1 MGTWAR
7 RITNNIVVSHFD
19 LFLFR
24 IIGEQKRSMWLTS
37 IRWIDLKLSIFT
49 AWARNREYR
58 SAWRSRTKCSSLWSR
73 TIWWGSS
80 TCRHFLLAVRWKKL
94 QPPTPTADFAA
105 TVHRHVMPRLRL
117 CTCVFVCEVERW
129 LTAVLFQKHLEVSY
143 LLQPCLEFT
152 HVILDVF
159 DLSSGKEKIPVK
171 GQGSL
176 IFQYKVWKPFILK
189 TFISSIL
196 SKTAF
201 SLFCTII
208 N

>member
-19 LFLFR
+19 LCLFR

-58 SAWRSRTKCSSLWSR
+58 SARRSRTKCSSLWSR

-80 TCRHFLLAVRWKKL
+80 TCRHFLLAVRWKKA
-94 QPPTPTADFAA
+94 PTTNA
-105 TVHRHVMPRLRL
+105 HRWLRCHCPSTCDASSPFVRL
-117 CTCVFVCEVERW
+117 CVCVW
-129 LTAVLFQKHLEVSY
+129 SGAVTFQKHLEVSY

-159 DLSSGKEKIPVK
+159 NLSSGKEKIPVK
-171 GQGSL
+171 GQGSW
-176 IFQYKVWKPFILK
+176 IFQYKAWKPFILK
-189 TFISSIL
+189 SFISSIL

>member
-19 LFLFR
+19 LCLFR

-58 SAWRSRTKCSSLWSR
+58 SARRSRTKCSSLWSR

-80 TCRHFLLAVRWKKL
+80 TYRHFLLAVRWKKL

-117 CTCVFVCEVERW
+117 CACVFVCEVERW
-129 LTAVLFQKHLEVSY
+129 HFKNIWKCLTFSNRVS
-143 LLQPCLEFT
+143 
-152 HVILDVF
+152 
-159 DLSSGKEKIPVK
+159 SSLT
-171 GQGSL
+171 S
-176 IFQYKVWKPFILK
+176 FW
-189 TFISSIL
+189 TSSISAL
-196 SKTAF
+196 EKRKFQLKVRGHGFFNIRRENPSF
-201 SLFCTII
+201 
-208 N
+208 